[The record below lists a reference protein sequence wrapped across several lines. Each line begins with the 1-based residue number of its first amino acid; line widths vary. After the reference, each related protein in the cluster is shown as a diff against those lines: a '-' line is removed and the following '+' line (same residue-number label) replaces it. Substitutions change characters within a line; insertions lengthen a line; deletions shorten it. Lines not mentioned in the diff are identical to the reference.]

1 MQSEETVSTDQGS
14 VTPSVSAEPMPH
26 TEIFCVKCRK
36 KVQPTTIT
44 AGPVTFTRKKTGT
57 QGIRYS
63 LQAVCPVCSINM
75 KRFIKEE
82 EVAKYPSCPACGVKL
97 DPQLAQP
104 EVTDAP
110 DVNAKDFVL

>member
-1 MQSEETVSTDQGS
+1 MQCDYQS
-14 VTPSVSAEPMPH
+14 VPQDPAVVEPPPH

-36 KVQPTTIT
+36 KVQPTHIT

-57 QGIRYS
+57 QGTRYS

-82 EVAKYPSCPACGVKL
+82 EVIKYPKCPDCETVMEPAL
-97 DPQLAQP
+97 ADPAN
-104 EVTDAP
+104 VA
-110 DVNAKDFVL
+110 ASDFVL